1 LPDRFWNFSNQ
12 RIAAP
17 NRLMKTDTIVVPPK
31 TSAVPARAWLVV
43 ALLCVVGCLNYL
55 DRTMITTMRESIKTA
70 IPMTDAQFGLLT
82 AVFLWIYGLMSPFAG
97 FLADRYNRSRVI
109 IGSLFVW
116 SLVTWLTS
124 QATTFNELLAT
135 RALMGISEA
144 CYIPAAMAL
153 IVDYHRG
160 ATRSLATGIHIAG
173 VMVGQS
179 LGFVGGMIA
188 ENHNW
193 SVAFSVFGLVGVLYS
208 VVLVFTLRDA
218 PVPVV
223 AQNTVAQ
230 PATPVRFGDAVRHLF
245 GNPSYLMLLIFW
257 GFLGVLGW
265 LIVGWLPTFYQEQF
279 HLSQSQAGLYATGYF
294 HTAALVGVLTG
305 GALAD
310 RVSLSN
316 PRGRILVPAFGLCIA
331 APAIF
336 LASTTTIL
344 PLAVVGFVFYA
355 FTRVFSDANM
365 MPILCLVSDP
375 RYRATGYGILNLF
388 SCIIGGFGLYAGGV
402 LRDAHVNFSQ
412 IFRVATGLLVIC
424 AVILFTLK
432 PKQNPD
438 RPEQ

>member
-1 LPDRFWNFSNQ
+1 
-12 RIAAP
+12 
-17 NRLMKTDTIVVPPK
+17 MKTDTLAIPPK
-31 TSAVPARAWLVV
+31 VSALPAGAWLAV

-160 ATRSLATGIHIAG
+160 STRSLATGIHIAG

-188 ENHNW
+188 ESHDW
-193 SVAFSVFGLVGVLYS
+193 SVAFSVFGLVGVVYS
-208 VVLVFTLRDA
+208 VILLFFLRDA
-218 PVPVV
+218 P
-223 AQNTVAQ
+223 N
-230 PATPVRFGDAVRHLF
+230 PAETPKTATQSVIPVRFGDAVRHLF
-245 GNPSYLMLLIFW
+245 SNPSYLMLLIFW
-257 GFLGVLGW
+257 GLLGVLGW

-279 HLSQSQAGLYATGYF
+279 NLSQSQAGLYATGYF

-310 RVSLSN
+310 RVSLKN
-316 PRGRILVPAFGLCIA
+316 PRGRILVPAIGLCIA

-336 LASTTTIL
+336 LASTTDIL
-344 PLAVVGFVFYA
+344 SVAVVGFVFYA

-365 MPILCLVSDP
+365 MPILCLVADP

-388 SCIIGGFGLYAGGV
+388 SCIIGGLGLYAGGV
-402 LRDAHVNFSQ
+402 LRDAQVSFSQ
-412 IFRVATGLLVIC
+412 IFQVATGLLVIC
-424 AVILFTLK
+424 AVILFLLK
-432 PKQNPD
+432 PKLN
-438 RPEQ
+438 PEQ

>member
-1 LPDRFWNFSNQ
+1 
-12 RIAAP
+12 
-17 NRLMKTDTIVVPPK
+17 MKTDTIVVPPK